1 LGIGN
6 LELVIIWNFVM
17 LQPKRRKYI
26 KDFRGRRRGM
36 ATRGASLAFGEYGI
50 KALGV
55 AWLSASQ
62 IEAARRTIT
71 HNLKKGG
78 RVWVRIFPDKP
89 ITSRP
94 AGKRMGGGK
103 GEISTYVAVVKPGM
117 VLFEIAGAAEDIV
130 KEAFRKASAKLP
142 IDVKMISRED

>member
-1 LGIGN
+1 
-6 LELVIIWNFVM
+6 M

-26 KDFRGRRRGM
+26 KEFRGRRRGP
-36 ATRGASLAFGEYGI
+36 ATRGNSISFGDYGL
-50 KALGV
+50 KSQGV
-55 AWLSASQ
+55 AWVTSAQ

-71 HNLKKGG
+71 HALKKGG
-78 RVWVRIFPDKP
+78 RVWVRVFPDKP

-103 GEISTYVAVVKPGM
+103 GDISTYVAVVKPGLI
-117 VLFEIAGAAEDIV
+117 LFEVAGADAMIV

-142 IDVKMISRED
+142 IDVKMVAREEE

>member
-1 LGIGN
+1 
-6 LELVIIWNFVM
+6 M

-26 KDFRGRRRGM
+26 KDFRGRRRGV
-36 ATRGASLAFGEYGI
+36 ATRGATLSFGEYGL
-50 KALGV
+50 KSLGTAWV
-55 AWLSASQ
+55 AANQ

-103 GEISTYVAVVKPGM
+103 GDIAKYVVVVKPGRI
-117 VLFEIAGAAEDIV
+117 LFEVAGAA
-130 KEAFRKASAKLP
+130 KEYVLDGFAKAAAKLP
-142 IDVKMISRED
+142 VKTRVVSKEEL

>member
-1 LGIGN
+1 
-6 LELVIIWNFVM
+6 M

-26 KDFRGRRRGM
+26 KDFRGRRRGA
-36 ATRGASLAFGEYGI
+36 ATRGNSISFGDYGL
-50 KALGV
+50 KAQGV
-55 AWLSASQ
+55 AWVTSAQ

-71 HNLKKGG
+71 HHLKRGG
-78 RVWVRIFPDKP
+78 KVWVRVFPDKP

-103 GEISTYVAVVKPGM
+103 GDISTYVAVVKPGLI
-117 VLFEIAGAAEDIV
+117 LFEVAGADSAAI

-142 IDVKMISRED
+142 IDVKMVSRTEE